1 MAMKF
6 FDKDLDTQELKFIG
20 FFFTIVLGIVSV
32 VLGID
37 LMTGFLGGVIVMIV
51 RDLYT
56 TNTSNAPRGMN
67 GGEPKENGK

>member
-1 MAMKF
+1 MLKF
-6 FDKDLDTQELKFIG
+6 FDKDLDTQELKFMG
-20 FFFTIVLGIVSV
+20 FFFILVLGIVSV

-56 TNTSNAPRGMN
+56 ATTNTAPRGTN
-67 GGEPKENGK
+67 GVGKKEILP

>member
-1 MAMKF
+1 MLKF

-20 FFFTIVLGIVSV
+20 FFFCLVLGIVSV

-56 TNTSNAPRGMN
+56 TNTSNAPRGIN
-67 GGEPKENGK
+67 GGEQTGGVK

>member
-1 MAMKF
+1 MLKF

-56 TNTSNAPRGMN
+56 NTTNLAPRGTN
-67 GGEPKENGK
+67 GVNKEEEPK

>member
-1 MAMKF
+1 MLKF
-6 FDKDLDTQELKFIG
+6 FDKDLDTQELKFLG
-20 FFFTIVLGIVSV
+20 LFFVLVLGIVSV

-56 TNTSNAPRGMN
+56 STTNTAPRGIN
-67 GGEPKENGK
+67 GAGKKEGV

>member
-1 MAMKF
+1 MLKF
-6 FDKDLDTQELKFIG
+6 FDKDLDTQELKFMG
-20 FFFTIVLGIVSV
+20 FFFILVLGVVSV

-56 TNTSNAPRGMN
+56 SSTNLAPRGLN
-67 GGEPKENGK
+67 GNKDVK